1 MALQTKNWPRW
12 ALPGVVVG
20 AVLAVFVSNQTWVT
34 PSASADSSQA
44 QALQQNSG
52 SSMSDK
58 TATTTESTG
67 ELGRLDD
74 QVNGNELF
82 DAQSFVKPGGDELRK
97 SLTPIQFKV
106 TQQEG
111 TERAFK
117 NEYWD
122 NKEPGIYVDVIS
134 GEPLFS
140 SRDKYK
146 SGTGWPS
153 FYQPLSSEVVK
164 EQSDYKLFMQRTEV
178 RSRAADSHLGHVFKD
193 GPAPT
198 GLRYCINSA
207 ALRFIPASEME
218 SEGYGHLRE
227 LAGLK

>member
-1 MALQTKNWPRW
+1 MALQTKKWPGW

-34 PSASADSSQA
+34 PSASADSEI
-44 QALQQNSG
+44 SG
-52 SSMSDK
+52 K
-58 TATTTESTG
+58 TTSITDPTS
-67 ELGRLDD
+67 ELGRTSD
-74 QVNGNELF
+74 QVTGNELF
-82 DAQSFVKPGGDELRK
+82 DAQGYVKPDSDELRK
-97 SLTPIQFKV
+97 TLTPVQYKV

-111 TERAFK
+111 TERPFK

-140 SRDKYK
+140 SRDKFK

-153 FYQPLSSEVVK
+153 FSQPLASAVIK
-164 EQSDYKLFMQRTEV
+164 EESDYKLFMQRTEV

-218 SEGYGHLRE
+218 AEGYGHLLE
-227 LAGLK
+227 LAGLR